1 MKQYKRTGSRDLAS
15 GFILKDQTLAHP
27 LKLEFVEKER
37 KLKSLLFRH
46 FIYVNLGVLV
56 EVCQNLPFTCKHA

>member
-27 LKLEFVEKER
+27 LKSEFVEKDREI
-37 KLKSLLFRH
+37 KSDRFRQ
-46 FIYVNLGVLV
+46 FIYVNLRTAV
-56 EVCQNLPFTCKHA
+56 EARQNLPFTCKNA